1 MSIDK
6 TAEPPSRRDI
16 EISGRRAAEPPRRR
30 ALLQSLLPKTV
41 KGRERL
47 RIAVILAGA
56 LLMGYLVTWVAYPA
70 PLVSSDIALDRLL
83 GLPLEAARSEL
94 TGQGFRVRVEN
105 PVADPVIPSGH
116 VVWQDPPP
124 GTLLPRTGSVVSLT
138 PSSGP
143 AQVAIPDVLGFDL
156 DAARQV
162 VAAAGFR
169 IGTVDSLVSSTEA
182 GVIVATRPETG
193 AYRAPGT
200 ALDLVVSRG
209 AADIRV
215 PNLVGIGK
223 EDARQRLEDAGLKLG
238 TISTRSGRGNSGVV
252 VEQRPGAGMLSP
264 RGARVSIVIVP

>member
-1 MSIDK
+1 MSLDEA
-6 TAEPPSRRDI
+6 AESPRHQ
-16 EISGRRAAEPPRRR
+16 AAEPPRRR
-30 ALLQSLLPKTV
+30 VAYAGLLPKTV

-47 RIAVILAGA
+47 RIGVILAGA
-56 LLMGYLVTWVAYPA
+56 LVLGYFVTCVAYPA
-70 PLVSSDIALDRLL
+70 PLVSNDVALDRML
-83 GLPLEAARSEL
+83 GLPLQAARSEL
-94 TGQGFRVRVEN
+94 AGQGFRVRIEN

-124 GTLLPRTGSVVSLT
+124 GTLLPKGGSVVSLT
-138 PSSGP
+138 ESSGP
-143 AQVAIPDVLGFDL
+143 AQVAVPDVIGFDV

-162 VAAAGFR
+162 VAAAGLR
-169 IGTVDSLVSSTEA
+169 IGRVDSLVSATEA

-193 AYRAPGT
+193 SFRPPGT
-200 ALDLVVSRG
+200 TLDLVVSRG

-238 TISTRSGRGNSGVV
+238 TISTRPARGNSGVV

-264 RGARVSIVIVP
+264 KGARVSIVVIE